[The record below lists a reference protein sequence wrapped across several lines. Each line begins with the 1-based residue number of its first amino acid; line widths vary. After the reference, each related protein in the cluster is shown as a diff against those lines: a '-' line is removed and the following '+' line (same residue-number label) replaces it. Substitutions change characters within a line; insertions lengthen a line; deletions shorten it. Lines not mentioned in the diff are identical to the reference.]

1 MWTFCVCY
9 EYALHINFF
18 VIEKCGFLSSS
29 RFFFLRIKSFLT
41 WVAYMCKYFKIYQNN
56 FYLLTRRGIQY
67 LYMYFQK
74 MIVITIYGGYIS
86 DVAYYIILK
95 FCQHAIFCKNKYA
108 FRNTQNIMFYF
119 SIVRIY
125 TIKIIKRDR
134 SLKQIL
140 MMLYRS
146 YENKIYNNKTN

>member
-1 MWTFCVCY
+1 
-9 EYALHINFF
+9 
-18 VIEKCGFLSSS
+18 
-29 RFFFLRIKSFLT
+29 
-41 WVAYMCKYFKIYQNN
+41 
-56 FYLLTRRGIQY
+56 
-67 LYMYFQK
+67 
-74 MIVITIYGGYIS
+74 MIVITIYGGYFS

-95 FCQHAIFCKNKYA
+95 FYQHAIFFKNKYA

-134 SLKQIL
+134 SLNQIL

>member
-1 MWTFCVCY
+1 MNTHY
-9 EYALHINFF
+9 ISIY
-18 VIEKCGFLSSS
+18 FLWLKNAVFYQVHE
-29 RFFFLRIKSFLT
+29 FFFTDHIISDMSC
-41 WVAYMCKYFKIYQNN
+41 VYMCKYCKIYQNN

-74 MIVITIYGGYIS
+74 MIVITIYGGYFS
-86 DVAYYIILK
+86 DAAYYIILK
-95 FCQHAIFCKNKYA
+95 FYQHAIFFKKKYA